1 MPSSI
6 ARIHKRHA
14 YSKDAHTYYPVLI
27 VGAGESGVAMGCRL
41 KEVLGTDQFRI
52 FDRQSGIG
60 GTWWI
65 NRYPGAAC
73 DIGQRPAIFYSFSF
87 AQKKDWSTLHPSG
100 SELAQYMADV
110 CERYQI
116 VDKIQLNTDVKGLR
130 WIEDDEEWE
139 VTLSHLVPGTGDL
152 AQHERDRIAAQD
164 GHHKVYV
171 KTEIVR
177 AKVVVSGVGGLVEP
191 KTWPKNIPGIEDFEG
206 EVMHTARW
214 NDKVELEDKNVIMV
228 GSGCSAAQVVP
239 ELAKPEANVR
249 SITQLM
255 RTPPWVQPDL
265 ISPEY
270 LPLYEKWSATVMTHV
285 PGLASF
291 VRRAT
296 FLMIEKSF
304 YDMFTDTAWSRRT
317 RPRLEKN
324 FLDHM
329 RQTAPK
335 EYHEILTPNYVL
347 GCKRRIID
355 GTWYRSLNAPNVE
368 LTTQPLTRVNAKS
381 VTLGPGRHYPSHKSD
396 DAGEVREIPADVIIL
411 ANGFETNQWL
421 HPLKVIGREGKDLE
435 EVWAERGGAQ
445 AYQGIAM
452 DSFPN
457 FFMIYGPNT
466 TTGHTSVIFATE
478 NAINYSLNFIKPI
491 LNGQVTS
498 YEVKEDAE
506 REWTRQVQDAL
517 QKSVFRRGA
526 CSSWYITADGWNS
539 TTYPFTQIHYWLRC
553 TFPVWRHWTAKL
565 TRKGRI
571 LRAIRKST
579 QASIMVGLFAGV
591 GFLHQNPQQKTQ
603 LVQSLLAGKEWL
615 VSAVL
620 QLRR

>member
-1 MPSSI
+1 MPSF

-14 YSKDAHTYYPVLI
+14 YGKDAHTYYPVLI
-27 VGAGESGVAMGCRL
+27 VGGGESGVAMGCRL

-52 FDRQSGIG
+52 FERQSGIG

-73 DIGQRPAIFYSFSF
+73 DIPAVFYSFSF
-87 AQKKDWSTLHPSG
+87 SQKKNWSTIHPSG
-100 SELAQYMADV
+100 RELAQYMADV

-116 VDKIQLNTDVKGLR
+116 TDKIQLNTDVKELR
-130 WIEDDEEWE
+130 WIEEDEEWE

-152 AQHERDRIAAQD
+152 AQHERDRIAAQE
-164 GHHKVYV
+164 GYHKVYV

-191 KTWPKNIPGIEDFEG
+191 KAWPKDIPGIEEFEG
-206 EVMHTARW
+206 EIMHTARW
-214 NDKVELEDKNVIMV
+214 NDQIDLTNKNVIMV

-255 RTPPWVQPDL
+255 RTPPWVQPDV
-265 ISPEY
+265 IPPEY
-270 LPLYEKWSATVMTHV
+270 LPMYEKWGPKLMTYV
-285 PGLASF
+285 PGLSSF
-291 VRRAT
+291 VRRT
-296 FLMIEKSF
+296 SFFLIEKTF
-304 YDMFTDTAWSRRT
+304 YDIFTDNAWSRRT
-317 RPRLEKN
+317 RPRIEKK

-329 RQTAPK
+329 RQIAPK
-335 EYHEILTPNYVL
+335 EYHEILTPNYGI

-368 LTTQPLTRVNAKS
+368 LTTEPLTRVHAKS
-381 VTLGPGRHYPSHKSD
+381 VTLGPGRHYPPNKSD
-396 DAGEVREIPADVIIL
+396 DAVESREIPADVIIM

-457 FFMIYGPNT
+457 FFMLFGPNT
-466 TTGHTSVIFATE
+466 ATGHTSVIFATE
-478 NAINYSLNFIKPI
+478 NAVNYSLKFIKPI
-491 LNGQVTS
+491 LNGQVSS
-498 YEVKEDAE
+498 YEIKEDAE
-506 REWTRQVQDAL
+506 REWTRKVQDGL

-526 CSSWYITADGWNS
+526 CVSWYITTDGWNS

-571 LRAIRKST
+571 LQGIRRAF
-579 QASIMVGLFAGV
+579 QASIILGLIAGF
-591 GFLHQNPQQKTQ
+591 GFLRQNPQQKSE

-615 VSAVL
+615 ISAVL

>member
-6 ARIHKRHA
+6 TRIHKRHA
-14 YSKDAHTYYPVLI
+14 YGKDAHTYYPVLI

-52 FDRQSGIG
+52 FERQSGIG

-65 NRYPGAAC
+65 NRYPGIAC
-73 DIGQRPAIFYSFSF
+73 DVPATFYSFSF
-87 AQKKDWSTLHPSG
+87 ALKKDWSTLHPPG
-100 SELAQYMADV
+100 PEIAQYLADV

-116 VDKIQLNTDVKGLR
+116 VDKIQLNTDVKELR
-130 WIEDDEEWE
+130 WIGDDEEWE

-152 AQHERDRIAAQD
+152 TQHERDQIAAQD
-164 GHHKVYV
+164 GHHKIYV
-171 KTEIVR
+171 NTEIVR

-191 KTWPKNIPGIEDFEG
+191 NTWPKDIPGIEHFEG
-206 EVMHTARW
+206 DIMHTARW
-214 NDKVELEDKNVIMV
+214 NNQIDLKDKNVIMI

-255 RTPPWVQPDL
+255 RTPPWVEPDT
-265 ISPEY
+265 ISPEH
-270 LPLYEKWSATVMTHV
+270 LPVYEKWSPRLVTNL
-285 PGLASF
+285 PGLALF
-291 VRRAT
+291 MRCVL
-296 FLMIEKSF
+296 FLIMEKNF
-304 YDMFTDTAWSRRT
+304 QDMFTDTAWSRRA
-317 RPRLEKN
+317 RPQLEKK
-324 FLDHM
+324 FLEHM
-329 RQTAPK
+329 RQTAPEK
-335 EYHEILTPNYVL
+335 YYEILTPNYSL
-347 GCKRRIID
+347 GCKRRVIG
-355 GTWYRSLNAPNVE
+355 GTWYRSLNAPNVV

-381 VTLGPGRHYPSHKSD
+381 VTLGTGRHYPPHKSE
-396 DAGEVREIPADVIIL
+396 DAVEVREIPADVIIM

-421 HPLKVIGREGKDLE
+421 HPLKVIGREGKDME

-457 FFMIYGPNT
+457 FFIIFGPNT
-466 TTGHTSVIFATE
+466 ATGHTSVIFATE
-478 NAINYSLNFIKPI
+478 NAVNYSLNFIKPI
-491 LNGQVTS
+491 LDGQVSS

-506 REWTRQVQDAL
+506 REWTQQVQDAL

-539 TTYPFTQIHYWLRC
+539 TTYPFTQVHYWLRC
-553 TFPVWRHWTAKL
+553 KFPVWRHWTAKL

-571 LRAIRKST
+571 LRGVRMTLHGALIF
-579 QASIMVGLFAGV
+579 GLITTF
-591 GFLHQNPQQKTQ
+591 GFLRKNPQQKAQ

-615 VSAVL
+615 ASAVS
-620 QLRR
+620 QLKR

>member
-1 MPSSI
+1 
-6 ARIHKRHA
+6 
-14 YSKDAHTYYPVLI
+14 
-27 VGAGESGVAMGCRL
+27 
-41 KEVLGTDQFRI
+41 
-52 FDRQSGIG
+52 
-60 GTWWI
+60 
-65 NRYPGAAC
+65 
-73 DIGQRPAIFYSFSF
+73 
-87 AQKKDWSTLHPSG
+87 
-100 SELAQYMADV
+100 MADV

-116 VDKIQLNTDVKGLR
+116 VDKIQLNTDVKELR

-152 AQHERDRIAAQD
+152 AQHERNRIAAQD
-164 GHHKVYV
+164 GHHKIYV

-191 KTWPKNIPGIEDFEG
+191 KTWPKDIPGIEDFEG

-214 NDKVELEDKNVIMV
+214 SDQIDLKDKDVIMV

-255 RTPPWVQPDL
+255 RTPPWVQPDT
-265 ISPEY
+265 IPPEY
-270 LPLYEKWSATVMTHV
+270 LPSYEKWSPRLMTHV

-291 VRRAT
+291 MRSVL
-296 FLMIEKSF
+296 FFMLEKTF
-304 YDMFTDTAWSRRT
+304 YDMFTDTAWGRRV
-317 RPRLEKN
+317 RPQREKK

-329 RQTAPK
+329 RQLAPE
-335 EYHEILTPNYVL
+335 EYHEILTPNYSL

-368 LTTQPLTRVNAKS
+368 LTTQPLAKVNSKS
-381 VTLGPGRHYPSHKSD
+381 VTLGPGRHYPPNKSE
-396 DAGEVREIPADVIIL
+396 DAVEVREIPADVIIM

-457 FFMIYGPNT
+457 FFILFGPNT
-466 TTGHTSVIFATE
+466 VTGHNSVIFATE
-478 NAINYSLNFIKPI
+478 NAINYSLKFIKPI
-491 LNGQVTS
+491 LNGYVSS
-498 YEVKEDAE
+498 YEVMEDAE

-539 TTYPFTQIHYWLRC
+539 TTYPYVFFFCL
-553 TFPVWRHWTAKL
+553 
-565 TRKGRI
+565 
-571 LRAIRKST
+571 
-579 QASIMVGLFAGV
+579 
-591 GFLHQNPQQKTQ
+591 
-603 LVQSLLAGKEWL
+603 L
-615 VSAVL
+615 VSNCY
-620 QLRR
+620 

>member
-6 ARIHKRHA
+6 TQIHKRHA
-14 YSKDAHTYYPVLI
+14 YGKDAHTYYPVLI

-52 FDRQSGIG
+52 FERQSGIG

-65 NRYPGAAC
+65 NRYPGIAC
-73 DIGQRPAIFYSFSF
+73 DVPATFYSFSF
-87 AQKKDWSTLHPSG
+87 ALKKDWSTLHPPG
-100 SELAQYMADV
+100 PEIAQYLADV

-116 VDKIQLNTDVKGLR
+116 VDKIQLNTDVKELR
-130 WIEDDEEWE
+130 WIGDDEEWE

-152 AQHERDRIAAQD
+152 TQHERDRIAAQD
-164 GHHKVYV
+164 GHQKIYV
-171 KTEIVR
+171 NTEIVR

-191 KTWPKNIPGIEDFEG
+191 NTWPKDIPGIEHFEG
-206 EVMHTARW
+206 DIMHTARW
-214 NDKVELEDKNVIMV
+214 NNQIDLKDKNVIMI

-255 RTPPWVQPDL
+255 RTPPWVEPDT

-270 LPLYEKWSATVMTHV
+270 LPVYEKWSPRLVTNL
-285 PGLASF
+285 PGLALF
-291 VRRAT
+291 MRCVV
-296 FLMIEKSF
+296 FLIMEKNF
-304 YDMFTDTAWSRRT
+304 QDMFTDTAWSRRA
-317 RPRLEKN
+317 RPQLEKK

-329 RQTAPK
+329 RQIAPEK
-335 EYHEILTPNYVL
+335 YYEILTPNYSL
-347 GCKRRIID
+347 GCKRRVIG

-381 VTLGPGRHYPSHKSD
+381 VTLGTGRHYPPHKSE
-396 DAGEVREIPADVIIL
+396 DAVEVREIPADVIIM

-457 FFMIYGPNT
+457 FFIIFGPNT
-466 TTGHTSVIFATE
+466 ATGHTSVIFATE
-478 NAINYSLNFIKPI
+478 NAVNYSLNFIKPI
-491 LNGQVTS
+491 LDGQVSS

-506 REWTRQVQDAL
+506 REWTQQVQDAL

-539 TTYPFTQIHYWLRC
+539 TTYPFTQVHYWLRC
-553 TFPVWRHWTAKL
+553 KFPVWRHWTAKL

-571 LRAIRKST
+571 LRGVRMTLHGALIF
-579 QASIMVGLFAGV
+579 GLITTI
-591 GFLHQNPQQKTQ
+591 GFLRKNPQQKAQ
-603 LVQSLLAGKEWL
+603 LEQSLLAGKEWL
-615 VSAVL
+615 ASAVS
-620 QLRR
+620 QLKR

>member
-6 ARIHKRHA
+6 ARIHKRHV

-65 NRYPGAAC
+65 NRYPGVAC
-73 DIGQRPAIFYSFSF
+73 DIPAALYSFSF
-87 AQKKDWSTLHPSG
+87 AQKKDWSTLNPSG
-100 SELAQYMADV
+100 PEIAQYMADV

-116 VDKIQLNTDVKGLR
+116 VDKIQLNTDVKELR

-152 AQHERDRIAAQD
+152 AQHERNRIAAQD
-164 GHHKVYV
+164 GHHKIYV

-191 KTWPKNIPGIEDFEG
+191 KTWPKDIPGIEDFEG
-206 EVMHTARW
+206 EIMHTARW
-214 NDKVELEDKNVIMV
+214 NDQIDLKDKNVIMV

-249 SITQLM
+249 FITQLM
-255 RTPPWVQPDL
+255 RSPPWVQPDT
-265 ISPEY
+265 IPPKY
-270 LPLYEKWSATVMTHV
+270 LPLYEKWSPRLMTHV

-291 VRRAT
+291 MRSVV
-296 FLMIEKSF
+296 FFMLEKTF
-304 YDMFTDTAWSRRT
+304 YDMFADTAWGRRART
-317 RPRLEKN
+317 QREKK

-329 RQTAPK
+329 RQLAPE
-335 EYHEILTPNYVL
+335 EYHEILTPNYRL

-368 LTTQPLTRVNAKS
+368 LTTQPLTKVNAKS
-381 VTLGPGRHYPSHKSD
+381 VTLGLGRQYPPHKSE
-396 DAGEVREIPADVIIL
+396 DAVEVREVPADVIIM

-421 HPLKVIGREGKDLE
+421 HPLKVVGREGKDLE
-435 EVWAERGGAQ
+435 EVWAKRGGAQ

-457 FFMIYGPNT
+457 FFLLFGPNT
-466 TTGHTSVIFATE
+466 ATGHTSVIFATE
-478 NAINYSLNFIKPI
+478 NAVNYSLKFIKPI
-491 LNGQVTS
+491 LNGHVNS
-498 YEVKEDAE
+498 YEVTEDAE

-526 CSSWYITADGWNS
+526 CSSWYITAGGWNS

-565 TRKGRI
+565 TRKGRV
-571 LRAIRKST
+571 LRGIRKVLQGSV
-579 QASIMVGLFAGV
+579 ILGLIAGF
-591 GFLHQNPQQKTQ
+591 GFLLQNPQQKAQ
-603 LVQSLLAGKEWL
+603 LVQSLLTGKEWL
-615 VSAVL
+615 VSAVW

>member
-1 MPSSI
+1 MSSSI
-6 ARIHKRHA
+6 ARIHKRHF

-41 KEVLGTDQFRI
+41 KDVLGTDQFRM

-65 NRYPGAAC
+65 NRYPGVAC
-73 DIGQRPAIFYSFSF
+73 DIPATLYSFSF
-87 AQKKDWSTLHPSG
+87 AQKKDWSTLNPSG
-100 SELAQYMADV
+100 PEIAQYIADV

-116 VDKIQLNTDVKGLR
+116 VDKIQLNTDVKELR

-164 GHHKVYV
+164 GHHKIYV
-171 KTEIVR
+171 KTEVVR

-191 KTWPKNIPGIEDFEG
+191 KTWPKDIPGIEDFEG
-206 EVMHTARW
+206 EIMHTARW
-214 NDKVELEDKNVIMV
+214 NDQIDLKDKNVIMV

-255 RTPPWVQPDL
+255 RAPPWVQPDT
-265 ISPEY
+265 IPPEY
-270 LPLYEKWSATVMTHV
+270 LPLYEKWSPRLMAHV

-291 VRRAT
+291 MRRVI
-296 FLMIEKSF
+296 FLMLEKGF
-304 YDMFTDTAWSRRT
+304 YDMFADTAWGRRV
-317 RPRLEKN
+317 RPQREKK
-324 FLDHM
+324 FLDYM
-329 RQTAPK
+329 RQLAPE
-335 EYHEILTPNYVL
+335 EYHEILTPNYSL

-368 LTTQPLTRVNAKS
+368 LTTQPLAKVNAKS
-381 VTLGPGRHYPSHKSD
+381 VTLGLGRHYPPHKSD
-396 DAGEVREIPADVIIL
+396 DAVEVREIPADVIIM

-457 FFMIYGPNT
+457 FFILFGPNT
-466 TTGHTSVIFATE
+466 ATGHTSVIFATE
-478 NAINYSLNFIKPI
+478 NAVNYSLKFIKPI
-491 LNGQVTS
+491 LNGHVSS
-498 YEVKEDAE
+498 YEVMEGAE

-539 TTYPFTQIHYWLRC
+539 TTYPFTQLHYWLRC

-565 TRKGRI
+565 TRKGRVLRGLRKVLQGSVI
-571 LRAIRKST
+571 LGFI
-579 QASIMVGLFAGV
+579 V
-591 GFLHQNPQQKTQ
+591 GFGFLRQNPQEKAQ

-615 VSAVL
+615 VSAVW